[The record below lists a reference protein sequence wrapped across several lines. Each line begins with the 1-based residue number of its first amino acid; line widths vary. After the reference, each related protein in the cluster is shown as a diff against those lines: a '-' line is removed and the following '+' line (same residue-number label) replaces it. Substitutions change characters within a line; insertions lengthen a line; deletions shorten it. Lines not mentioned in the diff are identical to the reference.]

1 MLQFLGVSYG
11 KDWVIKTKTRLAGRC
26 TDGFKATWAAIDLA
40 DAEGKVGRA
49 VQVLTENDGPT
60 PHLIW
65 TLYGPTEKIYIH
77 RLWAS
82 SAGVRAVEVIESRSQ
97 NGVANK

>member
-1 MLQFLGVSYG
+1 MLQFVGVSYG
-11 KDWVIKTKTRLAGRC
+11 KDWVIKTKTRLAGRY
-26 TDGFKATWAAIDLA
+26 TDWFKATSAAIDLA
-40 DAEGKVGRA
+40 NAEGKVGRA
-49 VQVLTENDGPT
+49 VLVLTEKDGST
-60 PHLIW
+60 PDLIW

-82 SAGVRAVEVIESRSQ
+82 STRVRAVEVIESRSQ